1 MVTYGYVRVSSTDQ
15 NEARQIDAMIQA
27 GINRDNLFIDK
38 KSGATFDR
46 PEWKRLRRKLKT
58 GDLLVVQSID
68 RLGRDYGEILE
79 EWRNII
85 KNKGAD
91 IKVLDMPLLDTT
103 NNTLGLIGR
112 FVGDIVLQVLSFV
125 AETERRN
132 IKERQRQ
139 GIASARVRGV
149 RFGRPPI
156 ALPQNFTETALLV
169 RQKRLTIKV
178 AAAICGMPKSTFW
191 KAMKTHTNIG

>member
-1 MVTYGYVRVSSTDQ
+1 MATYGYVRVSSADQ

-27 GINRDNLFIDK
+27 GIDRGNLFIDK
-38 KSGATFDR
+38 MSGATFDR
-46 PEWKRLRRKLKT
+46 PSWKRLRRKLKT

-79 EWRNII
+79 EWRSII

-103 NNTLGLIGR
+103 NNAHGLIGR
-112 FVGDIVLQVLSFV
+112 FVGDLVLQVLSFV

-139 GIASARVRGV
+139 GIASAKARGV

-156 ALPQNFTETALLV
+156 SLPPNFMETALLV

-178 AAAICGMPKSTFW
+178 AAAICGMARSTFW
-191 KAMKTHTNIG
+191 KAMKNSTNIG

>member
-1 MVTYGYVRVSSTDQ
+1 MTTYGYVRVSSADQ
-15 NEARQIDAMIQA
+15 NETRQIDAMIQA
-27 GINRDNLFIDK
+27 GIDRGNLFIDK
-38 KSGATFDR
+38 MSGATFDR
-46 PEWKRLRRKLKT
+46 PSWKRLRRKLKA

-79 EWRNII
+79 EWRSII

-103 NNTLGLIGR
+103 NNAHGLIGR
-112 FVGDIVLQVLSFV
+112 FVGDLVLQVLSFV

-139 GIASARVRGV
+139 GIASAKARGV

-156 ALPQNFTETALLV
+156 SLPPNFMETALLV
-169 RQKRLTIKV
+169 RQKRLTVKV
-178 AAAICGMPKSTFW
+178 AATVCGMARSTFW
-191 KAMKTHTNIG
+191 KAMKNRTNIG

>member
-1 MVTYGYVRVSSTDQ
+1 MATYGYVRVSSADQ
-15 NEARQIDAMIQA
+15 NEARQIDAMTQA
-27 GINRDNLFIDK
+27 GIDRGNLFIDK

-46 PEWKRLRRKLKT
+46 PAWKRLRRKLKT

-79 EWRNII
+79 EWRSII

-103 NNTLGLIGR
+103 NNALGLIGR

-139 GIASARVRGV
+139 GIASAIARGV

-156 ALPQNFTETALLV
+156 SLPPNFSETASLV
-169 RQKRLTIKV
+169 RQKRLTVKV
-178 AAAICGMPKSTFW
+178 AAAICGMARSTFW
-191 KAMKTHTNIG
+191 KKMKTRTNAR